1 MRPSKPHLLALLVL
15 AFTTALAACQGHPD
29 RGASEPPVVGARDVS
44 ARDLQ
49 FEPPAIR
56 VRPGTTVTWHFQDGA
71 VAHDVKGDGFSSPA
85 EKSGTFSH
93 RFDQPGTFEYRCT
106 LHVNMTGRV
115 IVQ

>member
-1 MRPSKPHLLALLVL
+1 MRPANRYLLALLALVL
-15 AFTTALAACQGHPD
+15 AAAIAACQGQPD
-29 RGASEPPVVGARDVS
+29 RGKSEPPAVGVRDVV

-49 FEPPAIR
+49 FEPPTVQ
-56 VRPGTTVTWHFQDGA
+56 VRPGTTITWHFEDGA
-71 VAHDVKGDGFSSPA
+71 VAHDVKGEGFSSPV
-85 EKSGTFSH
+85 EKRGGFSH